1 MPSKVVVILMFLIF
15 TLPVLY
21 TCISDLSIDIN
32 KDLGF
37 VDNNSWKDRTKK
49 KTLLIVTDTLIATT
63 GTYYCNRQSI
73 NYCMP
78 RQCRFTSDLQPHDIG
93 FPDL

>member
-15 TLPVLY
+15 ILPVLY
-21 TCISDLSIDIN
+21 TCISGLSIDIN

-49 KTLLIVTDTLIATT
+49 KL
-63 GTYYCNRQSI
+63 CS
-73 NYCMP
+73 
-78 RQCRFTSDLQPHDIG
+78 
-93 FPDL
+93 